1 MYRNIILELRIK
13 EEAIGR
19 FNKEKIL
26 CERKFERDFGR
37 FEVPTMIYGDGKEY
51 HIPDDKVD
59 TNELKRL
66 VLGLQ
71 PFYSIDCWIKPVFS
85 EDDFRNAPAA
95 MVDFPFGFEE
105 YDNFHDREELVSAVE
120 VCEVC
125 NATKLKKSLI
135 LKIDPTF
142 AKAFKKSFQGLSS
155 DSGAQIVSIPL
166 YEYLIGSGIDG
177 TCFYPVY
184 NIKKNIVGYCL
195 NGSGNL
201 LPAGAL
207 CKEGTSYNYQKC
219 GACGRISI
227 KEEQIDEEEDSVF
240 KRFRLRKDA
249 VEALQGVN
257 ATYEYWPFERR
268 LLVSR
273 ELLLLM
279 GKKWPDILQFAEPVF
294 PLLHAEVE

>member
-19 FNKEKIL
+19 FNKEKVL

-37 FEVPTMIYGDGKEY
+37 FEVPTIIYGDGKEY

-59 TNELKRL
+59 TDELKRL

-71 PFYSIDCWIKPVFS
+71 PFYSVECWIEPGFS

-95 MVDFPFGFEE
+95 MVDFPLGFEE
-105 YDNFHDREELVSAVE
+105 YDNYHDREELVSTVE
-120 VCEVC
+120 VCEAC
-125 NATKLKKSLI
+125 SATELKKSLI
-135 LKIDPTF
+135 LKIDPAF
-142 AKAFKKSFQGLSS
+142 AKAFKKSFLGLSS

-166 YEYLIGSGIDG
+166 YEVLMDNGVDD
-177 TCFYPVY
+177 TCFCPVY
-184 NIKKNIVGYCL
+184 NMKKNLVGYCL
-195 NGSGNL
+195 NGSGNF

-207 CKEGTSYNYQKC
+207 SKEGTAYNYQKC
-219 GACGRISI
+219 SACGRISI
-227 KEEQIDEEEDSVF
+227 KEEHTEEKEDF
-240 KRFRLRKDA
+240 AFRLFRLREDA
-249 VEALQGVN
+249 VEDLQAVN

-273 ELLLLM
+273 ELLLLI
-279 GKKWPDILQFAEPVF
+279 GKKWPEVLQFAEPVIA
-294 PLLHAEVE
+294 LLHAEAE